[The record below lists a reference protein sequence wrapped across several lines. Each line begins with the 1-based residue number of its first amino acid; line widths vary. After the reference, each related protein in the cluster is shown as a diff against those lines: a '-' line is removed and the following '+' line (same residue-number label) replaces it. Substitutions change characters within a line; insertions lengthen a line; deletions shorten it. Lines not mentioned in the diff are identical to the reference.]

1 MSPEVEQLFRFCDLY
16 QPTFY
21 IFFSSDFAELCP
33 TTRFTTFSTP
43 FLGFTS
49 SLPSSPTAESAC
61 RQPAVQ
67 SFAWLC
73 YFVTLLLDFV
83 TTEGALAVVSV
94 KSVSIIYALHCKANA
109 MVCIQM
115 FCFTLLWFDL
125 LCFTLLASF
134 FSIVGIFSCFGCE
147 IHKHRGA
154 HCFEVLMCYA

>member
-1 MSPEVEQLFRFCDLY
+1 MTPEVDKLFIFCDLY

-21 IFFSSDFAELCP
+21 IFFSSDSAELCL

-73 YFVTLLLDFV
+73 YFVTWLCYHRRCSSSRISQ
-83 TTEGALAVVSV
+83 VSQYHMPYIV
-94 KSVSIIYALHCKANA
+94 K
-109 MVCIQM
+109 QM
-115 FCFTLLWFDL
+115 LWFAFKCFAL
-125 LCFTLLASF
+125 LYFGLICFASLCFASF

-154 HCFEVLMCYA
+154 HCFEVLMTFLF